1 MRGTNTVNQIDAK
14 NAVDRW
20 VVCELKDTKLITKVR
35 RVMKDT
41 FHNKV
46 ELWGSWGCKGTIH
59 AEWGCNHADKC
70 RYATVAEIDEESIRK
85 KFAKRGRKPNEY
97 RTGDVV
103 TDDVYASRVLHVI
116 DDKAAVQVMNSHQ
129 TYEVA
134 TDKLEILFFI
144 EDMAG

>member
-1 MRGTNTVNQIDAK
+1 MNQIDV
-14 NAVDRW
+14 NTVVNRW
-20 VVCELKDTKLITKVR
+20 VVCELKDTKLITQVR
-35 RVMKDT
+35 RVIKDT
-41 FHNKV
+41 FRNKV
-46 ELWGSWGCKGTIH
+46 ELWGAWGCEGVMH
-59 AEWGCNHADKC
+59 GEWGCNHADKC
-70 RYATVAEIDEESIRK
+70 RYATVEEIHEESLRRV
-85 KFAKRGRKPNEY
+85 FAKKGRKPNEY

-116 DDKAAVQVMNSHQ
+116 DDKAVVQVMNSHQ